1 MTEASEQK
9 ELEDD
14 VLEECKAQ
22 YGEVVHIGLNL
33 DSSEGEV
40 YLKFKDLQGSKNAI
54 QGLNGRYFGGN
65 RITAAYIVDA
75 IYNTNFPKAA
85 NV

>member
-1 MTEASEQK
+1 MAEPSEQK

-14 VLEECKAQ
+14 VKEECKER

-33 DSSEGEV
+33 DSPDGEV

-54 QGLNGRYFGGN
+54 QGLNGRYFGGSQ
-65 RITAAYIVDA
+65 ITASYIVDA